1 MVTWKGENSPVTS
14 KGCKHD
20 FPSVISLLKR
30 LIIYPDITNK
40 GQHVTK
46 DNCVTDQQ
54 ESKSFNSVT
63 TDQLPSS
70 QLIINANADTIDTFT
85 DPLYPLCLLLVL
97 LTSLFLKAS
106 CGKRWYYAWK
116 FLPNS
121 HLPFRPTF
129 YVNCRF
135 LFKKDSGDKYSRQM
149 QGCEFLLTQENDL
162 EASES
167 GSWLRRY

>member
-1 MVTWKGENSPVTS
+1 MIIFSSNARLRIFVNSRKWLRSKWKRKLTKTILNNKVKVLAYSFLREKRKTIMVTWKGENSPVTS

-63 TDQLPSS
+63 TEQLPSS

-85 DPLYPLCLLLVL
+85 DPHNRKSSYILPLRV
-97 LTSLFLKAS
+97 
-106 CGKRWYYAWK
+106 
-116 FLPNS
+116 
-121 HLPFRPTF
+121 HPFI
-129 YVNCRF
+129 
-135 LFKKDSGDKYSRQM
+135 
-149 QGCEFLLTQENDL
+149 
-162 EASES
+162 
-167 GSWLRRY
+167 

>member
-1 MVTWKGENSPVTS
+1 MNLSLTKSSVKRTILLSPAKVTVKCMGKEPRYKEILVTTNT
-14 KGCKHD
+14 KQK
-20 FPSVISLLKR
+20 PKR
-30 LIIYPDITNK
+30 IIYPDITNK

-63 TDQLPSS
+63 TEQLPSS

-85 DPLYPLCLLLVL
+85 DPLYPFYLLLVL
-97 LTSLFLKAS
+97 LTLLFLKAS

-135 LFKKDSGDKYSRQM
+135 LFKKDSIGDNILVK
-149 QGCEFLLTQENDL
+149 CKVANFC
-162 EASES
+162 
-167 GSWLRRY
+167 